1 VCGGVTVQSLN
12 VTDDELWRAIADNT
26 NAISA
31 LIEKQSELDAGR
43 GAPDPDTRQE
53 LMLFNVQ
60 AIDKYHREYRDFI
73 AEVHRRYPS
82 I

>member
-1 VCGGVTVQSLN
+1 VRSLHLS
-12 VTDDELWRAIADNT
+12 DDELWRAIAQNT
-26 NAISA
+26 DAISA
-31 LIEKQSELDAGR
+31 LIEKQFELDGGF

-53 LMLFNVQ
+53 LMLCNVQ
-60 AIDKYHREYRDFI
+60 TIDKYHREYRDFI